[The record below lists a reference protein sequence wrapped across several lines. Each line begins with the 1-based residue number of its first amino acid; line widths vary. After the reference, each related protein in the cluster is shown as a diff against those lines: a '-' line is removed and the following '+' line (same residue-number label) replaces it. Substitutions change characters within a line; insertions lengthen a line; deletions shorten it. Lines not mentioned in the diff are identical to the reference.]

1 MIGMEV
7 QYKFRSSCKKCGQDF
22 EDSIWY
28 NARSTSISAEEHF
41 EKCGW
46 KIKISDDGYGA
57 WVETICPRCLD
68 EAKKQSTNTLHD
80 MAKKLK
86 ACADKITSEEY
97 TAGNIPPMYFASE
110 PDYIYEWVKDILTKP
125 DGAGELWNKREHKGD
140 SDA

>member
-41 EKCGW
+41 EKHKW
-46 KIKISDDGYGA
+46 KVKISDDGYGA
-57 WVETICPRCLD
+57 WIETICPRCLD

-80 MAKKLK
+80 MAKELK
-86 ACADKITSEEY
+86 TCADRIQAGEY
-97 TAGNIPPMYFASE
+97 TEGDIAQMYLVAE
-110 PDYIYEWVKDILTKP
+110 EVL
-125 DGAGELWNKREHKGD
+125 KRPNVD
-140 SDA
+140 V